1 MNFKKYKHEIQIIAL
16 ALALF
21 LIWFGGRHLR
31 IGVNTIEHS
40 LDKYPLYL
48 SGPIYVVLYVVVTFF
63 IFFSKDVFWLAGAL
77 FFGPILGTVFI
88 CAAETINA
96 FVLFFLAR
104 RFGRAYVEKNL
115 SEKYR
120 HLDDKLGRIDFF
132 WLFIF
137 RAAPLIP
144 YRFMDLAAGLTSM
157 DFRKYLLAAAVGS
170 PVKMFWI
177 EYVLYGVGSS
187 ILRDPKAIVTFFLH
201 NQKLMYFSLLYVV
214 LIIMAI
220 FKIRSKD

>member
-1 MNFKKYKHEIQIIAL
+1 MNLKKYKHELEIIAL
-16 ALALF
+16 VIVLF
-21 LIWFGGRHLR
+21 VIWFGGRHLR
-31 IGVNTIEHS
+31 IDVGLIENS
-40 LDKYPLYL
+40 LDRYPLYL
-48 SGPIYVVLYVVVTFF
+48 SALIYVVLYVVVTFF

-77 FFGPILGTVFI
+77 FFGPILGTAFI
-88 CAAETINA
+88 CAAETVNA
-96 FVLFFLAR
+96 FILFFLAR
-104 RFGRAYVEKNL
+104 RFGRAYVEKRL

-120 HLDDKLGRIDFF
+120 RLDEKLGRIDFF

-157 DFRKYLLAAAVGS
+157 DFRKYLLACAVGS

-177 EYVLYGVGSS
+177 EYILYGVGKS
-187 ILRDPKAIVTFFLH
+187 ILRDPGAIVTFFLN
-201 NQKLMYFSLLYVV
+201 NQRLMYFSLLYVV
-214 LIIMAI
+214 LIIMVI